1 MKRHGSLWGLLPQP
15 VQEKITTW
23 QTWSAPM
30 RMSTRICW
38 LIPNPGMCGACSEGR
53 RFRPKKNWLV
63 SIGELSERRMGTNMI
78 KVMHIVTALGAAGA
92 ENMLCRI
99 AGGMDRARFENEV
112 VSLTGI
118 LDLAEKMRSIG
129 VRVRTLGLKK
139 AIPNPLLVM
148 RLAQWIRES
157 KPDVIHTWM
166 YHANLIGSLAARL
179 AGNVPVVWAIHHNAY
194 DPRVDKRRTM
204 LVNRAC
210 ALLSQKYTARI
221 VFCSEASLRTHKKLN
236 YAAEKLEVIPNG
248 FDLEQVKPDPAAR
261 ESLRAELGLPLDA
274 IVIGYAARF
283 HPHKDHRNF
292 IQAAERLHK
301 LMPQVHFLLFGMG
314 ITWENARLASWI
326 DSAGIRE
333 RCHLLGLRQD
343 ISRLFSGM
351 DIATT
356 ASRSEAFPIVVGE
369 AMACGTPCVV
379 TDGGASALIVENTG
393 SVVPPEDPHL
403 LAEAWRA
410 LIDAGPA
417 VRRRLGIAA
426 RDRVQR
432 HFALPAIVESYQS
445 IYAQVAARPQ
455 QEVPSAGLSQFAR

>member
-1 MKRHGSLWGLLPQP
+1 
-15 VQEKITTW
+15 
-23 QTWSAPM
+23 
-30 RMSTRICW
+30 
-38 LIPNPGMCGACSEGR
+38 
-53 RFRPKKNWLV
+53 
-63 SIGELSERRMGTNMI
+63 MI
-78 KVMHIVTALGAAGA
+78 KVMHIITTLGPAGA

-99 AGGMDRARFENEV
+99 AAGMDRTRFENEI

-118 LDLAEKMRSIG
+118 LDLAGKMQSIG
-129 VRVRTLGLKK
+129 VPVRTLGMQK
-139 AIPNPLLVM
+139 AVPNPFLVM
-148 RLAQWIRES
+148 RLARWIRES

-204 LVNRAC
+204 VVNRAC
-210 ALLSQKYTARI
+210 AFFSRRLAARI
-221 VFCSEASLRTHKKLN
+221 VFCSEASLRTHKMLN

-248 FDLEQVKPDPAAR
+248 FDLDQVKPDPTAR
-261 ESLRAELGLPLDA
+261 VSLRAELGIPADA
-274 IVIGYAARF
+274 IVIGFAARF

-292 IQAAERLHK
+292 IRAAERLHK
-301 LMPQVHFLLFGMG
+301 LMPDVHFLLFGMG
-314 ITWENARLASWI
+314 ISWENEPLAAWI
-326 DSAGIRE
+326 DSAGVRE

-379 TDGGASALIVENTG
+379 TDVGDSALIVENTG
-393 SVVPPEDPHL
+393 TAVAPEDPHA
-403 LAEAWRA
+403 LAEAWRSM
-410 LIDAGPA
+410 IDAGPA
-417 VRRRLGIAA
+417 VRQRLGIAA

-432 HFALPAIVESYQS
+432 RFALPAIVESYQK
-445 IYAQVAARPQ
+445 IYAQVAASPHR
-455 QEVPSAGLSQFAR
+455 ELSSVEFSQIAR